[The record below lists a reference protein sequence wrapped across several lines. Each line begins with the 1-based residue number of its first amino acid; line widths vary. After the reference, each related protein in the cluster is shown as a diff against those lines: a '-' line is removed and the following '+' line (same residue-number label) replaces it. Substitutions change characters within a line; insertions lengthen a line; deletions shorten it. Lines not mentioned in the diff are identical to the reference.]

1 MGVHCDRKRDENNE
15 RNKSIRREGSYALY
29 MLSGKSAKKNR
40 NVVKE
45 GEIACF
51 YRREEPR
58 GKNRI
63 GRETKR
69 QRERERCRNS
79 FYEISINKEDSSR
92 LGSLIYY
99 LAWDR
104 SSLGNGE
111 NRSIRAR
118 TIGRRKEKNGKNG
131 VISRLI

>member
-15 RNKSIRREGSYALY
+15 RNKSIRREGSCALY

-45 GEIACF
+45 GEIACI

-58 GKNRI
+58 GKTEEAERD
-63 GRETKR
+63 
-69 QRERERCRNS
+69 RERGRCRNS

-99 LAWDR
+99 FAWDR

-118 TIGRRKEKNGKNG
+118 TIGRRKERNGKNG
-131 VISRLI
+131 VISRPI

>member
-45 GEIACF
+45 GEIDRF

-58 GKNRI
+58 GKI
-63 GRETKR
+63 EEAE
-69 QRERERCRNS
+69 REREMQKL
-79 FYEISINKEDSSR
+79 F
-92 LGSLIYY
+92 L
-99 LAWDR
+99 
-104 SSLGNGE
+104 
-111 NRSIRAR
+111 
-118 TIGRRKEKNGKNG
+118 
-131 VISRLI
+131 

>member
-15 RNKSIRREGSYALY
+15 RNNSIRREGSYALY

-69 QRERERCRNS
+69 QRERERDAETLSMKYLLIKKIRV
-79 FYEISINKEDSSR
+79 DSVR
-92 LGSLIYY
+92 
-99 LAWDR
+99 
-104 SSLGNGE
+104 
-111 NRSIRAR
+111 
-118 TIGRRKEKNGKNG
+118 
-131 VISRLI
+131 